1 VLLDILCA
9 QRHKR
14 MPYGSRSWPV
24 ASRND
29 HISRYKY
36 ASVCCA
42 AVQLQFDTFM
52 FQAFLACYWLLANG
66 TCVPTKPIYL
76 QNKNREHVMDRI
88 F

>member
-66 TCVPTKPIYL
+66 TNTIPSGEGRTNLVVEY
-76 QNKNREHVMDRI
+76 RYY
-88 F
+88 